1 MAYQRLL
8 LATLTV
14 LVVGPFASAQGVFRI
29 GEREELELGK
39 RLAIEIEIDEPMLED
54 TITERYVQSL
64 GQRLARD
71 SARPNIRYRFK
82 VLNSDE
88 VNAFALPGGYI
99 FVTRGM
105 LESVKDENELAG
117 VLAHEIGHIAA
128 RQHAKRVRRSQLTNL
143 GFSLMGPVVGGGA
156 KMAAGRIAGRSLV
169 DLIFT
174 PFNREDERE
183 ADRLGAKNMHDAK
196 FDPAALVSFFERSAA
211 GSERQPGRFKQ
222 FFASHPRSEER
233 AAEIAEFIGTLP
245 EQTGSRANDAE
256 LARVKERL
264 SRFTASASAAST
276 REAAVVPVSSEDA
289 TPRQER
295 DREVAALFAPIFHH
309 GLGTSPRYDYITNF
323 DFDGDWRGD
332 NNWRNAADRQ
342 YKMNSWVYYAVR
354 ETATHWLVHYAAFHP
369 RDYKGGERRGTFLS
383 RGIRAAVNAAGRYDP
398 TGRAEEAVL
407 AHENDLEGALV
418 VVEKRGDDPAR
429 GRVVFVETMAHNT
442 FLKYVPEDSPREGFA
457 TVPVSGRHVR
467 LFIEPR
473 GHGIQGWR
481 GDDEQLKQS
490 VNGIKVYTFTG
501 AAEDG
506 DLHPKGPTGYDL
518 APIYETLWLE
528 ALRGSTPAYAETQD
542 YGSVFVKVLAAG
554 GVAEEREI
562 RVGRVGTA
570 FRGSVGGKNLARPP
584 WAWFD
589 GADRNQPLGEWF
601 FDPARAIRRHYELDE
616 SFPVAYVE
624 YEIPAATLTA
634 RE

>member
-1 MAYQRLL
+1 MSKRGLYSA
-8 LATLTV
+8 
-14 LVVGPFASAQGVFRI
+14 LVVFVMTGALAAQGVFRI

-39 RLAIEIEIDEPMLED
+39 RLAIEIEIDEPVLED
-54 TITERYVQSL
+54 AIAERYVQSL

-71 SARPNIRYRFK
+71 SARRSIRYRFK
-82 VLNSDE
+82 ILNSDE

-128 RQHAKRVRRSQLTNL
+128 RHHAKRVRRSQLTNL

-169 DLIFT
+169 GLIFT

-183 ADRLGAKNMHDAK
+183 ADRLGAKNLNDAK
-196 FDPAALVSFFERSAA
+196 FDPVALVSFFERAA
-211 GSERQPGRFKQ
+211 AENQRQPGRFKQ
-222 FFASHPRSEER
+222 FFASHPRSGER
-233 AAEIAEFIGTLP
+233 AADVAEFIETLP
-245 EQTGSRANDAE
+245 RQSAARGDSGELERVKNR
-256 LARVKERL
+256 LARL
-264 SRFTASASAAST
+264 TASATASST
-276 REAAVVPVSSEDA
+276 SEAATLPLSSEDA
-289 TPRQER
+289 TPRQVR

-332 NNWRNAADRQ
+332 NNWKNAADRQ
-342 YKMNSWVYYAVR
+342 YAMNSWVYYSVR
-354 ETATHWLVHYAAFHP
+354 ETATHCFIHYAAFHP

-429 GRVVFVETMAHNT
+429 GRVVFVETMAHNS
-442 FLKYVPEDSPREGFA
+442 FLKYVPEGTPREGFA
-457 TVPVSGRHVR
+457 AVSLSGRHVR

-473 GHGIQGWR
+473 GHGIQSWR

-501 AAEDG
+501 AAEEAE
-506 DLHPKGPTGYDL
+506 LHPKGPTGYDL

-542 YGSVFVKVLAAG
+542 YGSVFVKVLAEDG
-554 GVAEEREI
+554 TAEEREV

-589 GADRNQPLGEWF
+589 GADRNEPLGEWF

-624 YEIPAATLTA
+624 YGIPAATLSA